1 MNGAG
6 AALPIVSLSEA
17 QAFLR
22 IETGEEEALL
32 AGLIRSASGLCEA
45 FINQVVIARPFE
57 LAVATTSQWER
68 LAITP
73 VRSIADVSSLDAA
86 GAATPLTTGSYQ
98 LDIDSS
104 GDGWVRVTRPQ
115 YMMAPEA
122 LANGGK
128 AGIIDPTDGSLLAAQ
143 AAGVPRVR
151 VTGTAGIA
159 DGENDV
165 PEPIRQGVLRLVAH
179 LFTDRDGDGGEPP
192 AAVTA
197 LWRPYRRLRL
207 A

>member
-1 MNGAG
+1 MSGAG
-6 AALPIVSLSEA
+6 PALPIVTLSEA
-17 QAFLR
+17 QAYLR

-45 FINQVVIARPFE
+45 FINQVVIARTFE
-57 LAVATTSQWER
+57 LMVAGTGEWER

-73 VRSIADVSSLDAA
+73 VRSITDVSSLNAA
-86 GAATPLTTGSYQ
+86 GTATPLPTGSYQ
-98 LDIDSS
+98 LDIDST
-104 GDGWVRVTRPQ
+104 GDGWVRVTQSQ
-115 YMMAPEA
+115 YLFATPT
-122 LANGGK
+122 LANGGE
-128 AGIIDPTDGSLLAAQ
+128 AGAIDPSDGSLLAAQ
-143 AAGVPRVR
+143 AAGGLRVR
-151 VTGTAGIA
+151 VSGTAGIA
-159 DGENDV
+159 DSENDV
-165 PEPIRQGVLRLVAH
+165 PEAIRQGVLRLVAH